1 MVLIFRLYLQRVEN
15 TTIKLVSTI
24 VYKIVNLFNEFK
36 MLDIDCFKVE
46 EVMVQTTERRKMEF
60 RKTKRMVTN
69 QVEKK
74 QNLR

>member
-24 VYKIVNLFNEFK
+24 LYKSVNLFNEFK

-46 EVMVQTTERRKMEF
+46 EVMVQTEMIDLQRTLKVPENYSATT
-60 RKTKRMVTN
+60 KTLYR
-69 QVEKK
+69 Q
-74 QNLR
+74 